1 MFYFLLVH
9 VKKVMKFIYLLSEIF
24 THVYMIDFTEQQIYL
39 LVMSKG
45 IGCVPCPHRHQTG
58 CSNYQYSYETKAIL
72 VTLTLPKRETNKII
86 HAYPQNSFDLG

>member
-45 IGCVPCPHRHQTG
+45 INSLPVCLAHIVTKQDAVITNIATKRK
-58 CSNYQYSYETKAIL
+58 QYWL
-72 VTLTLPKRETNKII
+72 L
-86 HAYPQNSFDLG
+86 